1 MFWFFL
7 FVFHQLLVLH
17 DQRVRHLRAAMSQ
30 SSSLSTPH
38 ACSRLSWTQRGG
50 TLSIFW
56 KETKP
61 KVILPSSSSGA
72 GVWCLL
78 IFQFD
83 EHDKFI
89 KIAFAVNHS
98 GREEVLTTKPKGIF
112 LILRLLWPVND
123 MGRSTECIH
132 NKLKDLLFTLEWVIS
147 VSVNFFFLFWV
158 RLSCVKT
165 CAINKL
171 YFQC

>member
-1 MFWFFL
+1 MFS
-7 FVFHQLLVLH
+7 FVFLLHMHAVDLVGALTVL
-17 DQRVRHLRAAMSQ
+17 
-30 SSSLSTPH
+30 
-38 ACSRLSWTQRGG
+38 
-50 TLSIFW
+50 W

-98 GREEVLTTKPKGIF
+98 GREEVLTTKPKDIF
-112 LILRLLWPVND
+112 LILRLLWPINS
-123 MGRSTECIH
+123 MRRSTEYIQQTERFIIYIGV
-132 NKLKDLLFTLEWVIS
+132 NYFYFSLFIFFILGPLKLCLNMRYK
-147 VSVNFFFLFWV
+147 
-158 RLSCVKT
+158 
-165 CAINKL
+165 
-171 YFQC
+171 